1 MSIETGIETGID
13 LAVFLKGFT
22 IGLAIAAP
30 VGPIGLLTIR
40 RTLAHGR
47 AAGILTGLGAAS
59 ADAIFGSIAAFGIT
73 AISSIMIGAKFWL
86 GIIGGLFLIYL
97 GWQTFISQP
106 AHNPAESKVS
116 SLPAMYFT
124 SFALVLT
131 NPISILYFVGIIASV
146 GAANNPTS
154 ATWMVAGIF
163 TGSALWWL
171 TLASIANGLRHKIN
185 PRALKL
191 VNRVSGV
198 IIAAFGIY
206 AVISQLLER

>member
-1 MSIETGIETGID
+1 MTINTSMID
-13 LAVFLKGFT
+13 LEIFLKGFT

-73 AISSIMIGAKFWL
+73 AISSIMIGAKTWL
-86 GIIGGLFLIYL
+86 GIIGGIFLIYL
-97 GWQTFISQP
+97 GWQTYLSQP
-106 AHNPAESKVS
+106 AQNPTETRAS
-116 SLPAMYFT
+116 SLPSMYLST
-124 SFALVLT
+124 FALVLT

-146 GAANNPTS
+146 GAANNVAS
-154 ATWMVAGIF
+154 ATWMVAGVF

-171 TLASIANGLRHKIN
+171 TLASIANGLRNRIN
-185 PRALKL
+185 PRALKM
-191 VNRVSGV
+191 VNQVSGAV
-198 IIAAFGIY
+198 IAAFGIF
-206 AVISQLLER
+206 AVGSQMLER

>member
-1 MSIETGIETGID
+1 MTMDTSMID
-13 LAVFLKGFT
+13 LEIFLKGFT

-73 AISSIMIGAKFWL
+73 TISNIMIGAKFWL

-97 GWQTFISQP
+97 GWQTFVSQP
-106 AHNPAESKVS
+106 AQNPAETQAS
-116 SLPAMYFT
+116 SLHSMYLST
-124 SFALVLT
+124 FALVLT

-146 GAANNPTS
+146 GAASNVAS
-154 ATWMVAGIF
+154 ATWMVAGVF

-171 TLASIANGLRHKIN
+171 TLASIANSLRNKIN
-185 PRALKL
+185 PRALKM
-191 VNRVSGV
+191 VNQVSGAV
-198 IIAAFGIY
+198 IAAFGIF
-206 AVISQLLER
+206 AVGSQILER

>member
-1 MSIETGIETGID
+1 MTIDTGID
-13 LAVFLKGFT
+13 IGIFLKGFT

-73 AISSIMIGAKFWL
+73 AISSIMIGAKNWL

-106 AHNPAESKVS
+106 AQNPAESKAS
-116 SLPAMYFT
+116 SLNTMYFST
-124 SFALVLT
+124 FALVLT

-154 ATWMVAGIF
+154 ATWMVAGVF
-163 TGSALWWL
+163 VGSALWWL
-171 TLASIANGLRHKIN
+171 TLASIANGLRNKFN
-185 PRALKL
+185 PRALKS
-191 VNRVSGV
+191 VNQVSGV
-198 IIAAFGIY
+198 IIGVFGVF
-206 AVISQLLER
+206 AVISQMLER

>member
-1 MSIETGIETGID
+1 MSLNISID
-13 LAVFLKGFT
+13 TAIFLKGFT

-73 AISSIMIGAKFWL
+73 AISSIMIGAKTWL
-86 GIIGGLFLIYL
+86 GIIGGIFLIYL
-97 GWQTFISQP
+97 GWQTFTSQP
-106 AHNPAESKVS
+106 AQNPAESKAS
-116 SLPAMYFT
+116 SLNTMYFST
-124 SFALVLT
+124 FALVLT

-154 ATWMVAGIF
+154 ATWMVAGVF
-163 TGSALWWL
+163 AGSALWWL
-171 TLASIANGLRHKIN
+171 TLASIANGLRNKFN
-185 PRALKL
+185 PRALKS
-191 VNRVSGV
+191 VNQVSGV
-198 IIAAFGIY
+198 IIGVFGVF
-206 AVISQLLER
+206 AVISQMLER

>member
-1 MSIETGIETGID
+1 MTINTSMID
-13 LAVFLKGFT
+13 LEIFLKGFT

-73 AISSIMIGAKFWL
+73 AISSIMIGAKTWL
-86 GIIGGLFLIYL
+86 GIIGGLFLISL
-97 GWQTFISQP
+97 GWQTYSSQP
-106 AHNPAESKVS
+106 AQNPAETQAS
-116 SLPAMYFT
+116 SLPSMYIT
-124 SFALVLT
+124 TFALVLT

-146 GAANNPTS
+146 GAANNAAS
-154 ATWMVAGIF
+154 ATWMVAGVF
-163 TGSALWWL
+163 AGSALWWL

-185 PRALKL
+185 PRALKM
-191 VNRVSGV
+191 VNQVSGV
-198 IIAAFGIY
+198 IITGFGIF
-206 AVISQLLER
+206 ALISQMLER

>member
-1 MSIETGIETGID
+1 VID
-13 LAVFLKGFT
+13 LEIFLKGFT

-40 RTLAHGR
+40 RTLTFGR
-47 AAGILTGLGAAS
+47 AAGFLTGLGAAS

-86 GIIGGLFLIYL
+86 GIIGGIFLIYL
-97 GWQTFISQP
+97 GWQTFNSQ
-106 AHNPAESKVS
+106 AAQHAAESKAS
-116 SLPAMYFT
+116 SLNTMYFT
-124 SFALVLT
+124 TFALVLT

-154 ATWMVAGIF
+154 ATWMVVGVFA
-163 TGSALWWL
+163 GSALWWL
-171 TLASIANGLRHKIN
+171 TLASIANSLRDKIN

-191 VNRVSGV
+191 VNQISGL
-198 IIAAFGIY
+198 IIAVFGIL
-206 AVISQLLER
+206 AVISQILER